1 MKSSRMRAAAE
12 RAAARAGEQVQSV
25 DIKERLTPVVEQAA
39 QVARDQAASAAVAA
53 RQAREKAGPAV
64 DAAKEWAAPRI
75 EKGLQAA
82 GPKVEAAADRVA
94 PAVDSARDRIV
105 EDLLPRLV
113 EAVNAATAAGLAA
126 QRAAGEKVSS
136 SVESAALQVAASTPT
151 AKARRDTRRR
161 RFVLFGVLAAA
172 LAAGLAAL
180 KRSRGSQAPWESVP
194 TESTSWTSTT
204 PAATDVPLA
213 SSSGGAGSADALVE
227 TVTVAEEP
235 ATADTSGGEAFLAAD
250 DAASHT
256 ADEIVLAPEP
266 VEPVEIVD
274 DVPAELADAE
284 PVEAAVE
291 APAEKTTTTRRKRTT
306 S

>member
-1 MKSSRMRAAAE
+1 MKSSRMRAVAE
-12 RAAARAGEQVQSV
+12 RAAVRAGEQVQSV
-25 DIKERLTPVVEQAA
+25 DLKERLTPVVEQAA
-39 QVARDQAASAAVAA
+39 QAARDQAASAAVAA
-53 RQAREKAGPAV
+53 RQARDKAGPAV

-105 EDLLPRLV
+105 EDLLPRIV
-113 EAVNAATAAGLAA
+113 EAVHAATAAGLAA
-126 QRAAGEKVSS
+126 QRAAGEKVSA
-136 SVESAALQVAASTPT
+136 SVETAALQVAASTPT

-172 LAAGLAAL
+172 VAAALAAF
-180 KRSRGSQAPWESVP
+180 KRSRSAQAPWESVP
-194 TESTSWTSTT
+194 TESTSWTSST

-235 ATADTSGGEAFLAAD
+235 ATADAGGQAFLAAD

-291 APAEKTTTTRRKRTT
+291 PPTEKTTTTRRRRPT

>member
-1 MKSSRMRAAAE
+1 VKSSRMRAAAE

-25 DIKERLTPVVEQAA
+25 DLKERLTPVVEQAA
-39 QVARDQAASAAVAA
+39 QAARDQAASAAVAA

-105 EDLLPRLV
+105 EDLLPRIV

-126 QRAAGEKVSS
+126 QRAAGEKVST
-136 SVESAALQVAASTPT
+136 SVENAALQVAASTPT
-151 AKARRDTRRR
+151 AKARREMRRR

-194 TESTSWTSTT
+194 TESTSWTSST

-213 SSSGGAGSADALVE
+213 SSSGGAGSADTLVE
-227 TVTVAEEP
+227 TVAVAEEP
-235 ATADTSGGEAFLAAD
+235 ATADAGGEAFLAAD

-256 ADEIVLAPEP
+256 TDEIVLAPEP

-291 APAEKTTTTRRKRTT
+291 PPAEKTTTTRRRRTT